1 MKKGRENN
9 QFLPRKFV
17 LSEIDNTI
25 KYYVKVD
32 KWCNPFLKDLA
43 IYKSILGSERPESSD
58 QDIGHQCCIQS
69 HKDSFPQLSP
79 NWLSEG
85 ERTKCIESAEK
96 QMKRYC
102 ELSTKYF
109 SRMVRHVT
117 SMCTTTT
124 PKRWWTGTTPSDAV
138 SCIFCRFPSWQ
149 WCKFTHKWQ
158 ESYHDSPTNYKNL
171 ETFGKR
177 KHNYCSPNYKSCLMI
192 TWFRLLIPPSRSLN
206 SLSI

>member
-1 MKKGRENN
+1 MMQPFFEGSGYLQINPRIGKTRKQWSRYRTSMLHSVPQRFPSPTLSKLTIWRWTNKMHRKCRMKWKAIA
-9 QFLPRKFV
+9 KFQ
-17 LSEIDNTI
+17 E
-25 KYYVKVD
+25 
-32 KWCNPFLKDLA
+32 
-43 IYKSILGSERPESSD
+43 
-58 QDIGHQCCIQS
+58 
-69 HKDSFPQLSP
+69 
-79 NWLSEG
+79 
-85 ERTKCIESAEK
+85 
-96 QMKRYC
+96 
-102 ELSTKYF
+102 KYF

-192 TWFRLLIPPSRSLN
+192 TWFRLLIPPSQSLN